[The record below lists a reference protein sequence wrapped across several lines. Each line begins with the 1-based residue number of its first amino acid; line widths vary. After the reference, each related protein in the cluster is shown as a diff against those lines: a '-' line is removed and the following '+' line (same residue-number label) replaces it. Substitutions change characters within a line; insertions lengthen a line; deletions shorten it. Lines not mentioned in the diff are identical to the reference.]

1 MVFAARFM
9 MDHAS
14 GIMYA
19 FSAGR
24 QEISGGTA
32 PIEDLAKLES
42 RDQMLSSNG
51 LMGMEDWIHRQ
62 GRPRVVPL
70 ARDSSLHQRLKVGDR
85 GDDHRL
91 EAEFMLL
98 LGRRHRPPPTLLQV
112 HYLFLVTM
120 HVYSLTQGLHTLLF
134 HVGMLHESG

>member
-1 MVFAARFM
+1 M

-24 QEISGGTA
+24 HDISRGIA
-32 PIEDLAKLES
+32 SIEGPARLES
-42 RDQMLSSNG
+42 RDQMLSSSG

-70 ARDSSLHQRLKVGDR
+70 ARDNSLHQRLEVR
-85 GDDHRL
+85 NREDDHLL
-91 EAEFMLL
+91 EAEFML
-98 LGRRHRPPPTLLQV
+98 
-112 HYLFLVTM
+112 
-120 HVYSLTQGLHTLLF
+120 
-134 HVGMLHESG
+134 